1 MTTVLTPPPSID
13 DVTRRDLL
21 RGIGALGAGWV
32 LASCGTAAAPRRGG
46 PRATREAV
54 GADGG
59 AVTVPADPQRV
70 VAADQQSLARLL
82 DLGVVPVAAGTTS
95 PGLTGERDFN
105 PALYPLGAG
114 EVQPFLFSEPDYEL
128 IAALEPDLVVML
140 APSVDGGVAGGVGPY
155 EELAPLAVFDGEG
168 APLEQLRNAAR
179 IVGRERREEE
189 VIAEFE
195 AGLEARAADVAV
207 DSVSV
212 VKPGDESSFITY
224 TAAEEV
230 TGMLARLLGITV
242 VPGPE
247 EADEYGEIELSLE
260 QLSEVADYLTY
271 GGNGGLAHLREEL
284 IEMADFLASPAGRA
298 AGR

>member
-32 LASCGTAAAPRRGG
+32 LASCGTAAPRRGG
-46 PRATREAV
+46 PGATREAV

-59 AVTVPADPQRV
+59 VVTVPADPQRV

-114 EVQPFLFSEPDYEL
+114 EVQPLLFSEPDYEL
-128 IAALEPDLVVML
+128 IATLEPDLVVMF
-140 APSVDGGVAGGVGPY
+140 APFVDGGVAGGVGPY

-179 IVGRERREEE
+179 IVGRERRAEE
-189 VIAEFE
+189 VIAEFD

-247 EADEYGEIELSLE
+247 EADEYGEIESSLE

-271 GGNGGLAHLREEL
+271 GGNGGLARLREEL